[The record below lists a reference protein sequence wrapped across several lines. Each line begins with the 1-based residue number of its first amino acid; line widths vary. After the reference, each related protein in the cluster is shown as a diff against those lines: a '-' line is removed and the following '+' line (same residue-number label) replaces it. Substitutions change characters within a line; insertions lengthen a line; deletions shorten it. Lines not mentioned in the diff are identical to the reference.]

1 MKLVVR
7 RKKMWPLLVLVPLSL
22 SIITISS
29 CKSKTSSSLENDN
42 SIKEPVVNSIKSIKI
57 DTNSQQKIEI
67 KIIFDSNYLSYIPN
81 KTQIKIERVSDNFQ
95 IDQKFF
101 DIESK
106 GNEIYLL
113 SKSVFSNFSDFISG
127 EYRITIDSN
136 HVGQNIFTR
145 PNVDSSTPSL
155 PSQTPQ
161 NPLEPEILYAN
172 QMNKEDMTI
181 TIVGKNLSSVG
192 KKDIVVKN
200 VKNESISFDII
211 VRNDLEIKISF
222 PQNLSNGS
230 YLIQIGKTSTSFDYQ
245 KVNEEVVVPPSLEK
259 PDNTPSNPN
268 PEPAPNPDN
277 NNNNNN
283 NNDNIIEPIVPTT
296 PTISTIKWQ
305 SKLNKILVEISG
317 ENLNLVTG
325 FKLSILNSNDFVNLI
340 PTFKESNMI
349 KLEYSKNDLSS
360 NTYQLELFTSN
371 NQVIKYST
379 YNYLKPTLSS
389 YEIIS
394 SDQIKLFGQNLGVL
408 EKNEIQLESTLE
420 IDFEII
426 SSSSTTITLKLK
438 QSLIPDNNKYKV
450 SIISSNFLEFQY
462 SDVSISSLTMSKV
475 ENNVI
480 LEITGKNLDNLSNDL
495 IKDIKEKDTKK
506 YSLELHNTT
515 TGEFLKLY
523 NHADI
528 TKYNF
533 VDKNTCQ
540 IEINNPKIGSGNFVV
555 KLLYQNN
562 IINTTN
568 QFRWDIPY
576 SLSLLTSDPKRLPAY
591 VGNGWTRKGQIFCW
605 FEQPVKNGFSIEK
618 YFDVHIQDSKN
629 FGEQLVYE
637 GAKDQVQLVYSNFNY
652 WNCYFQLK
660 GLNVNFKNNWSTKI
674 IKIYF
679 NKKLFYS
686 GYISRYF

>member
-7 RKKMWPLLVLVPLSL
+7 RKKMWPLLVLAPLSL

-29 CKSKTSSSLENDN
+29 CKSKTNDN
-42 SIKEPVVNSIKSIKI
+42 SIKEPIVNSIKSIKI

-67 KIIFDSNYLSYIPN
+67 KIIFDSNYLSYTPN

-106 GNEIYLL
+106 GNEIYLR

-145 PNVDSSTPSL
+145 PNLDSSTPSL
-155 PSQTPQ
+155 PSQ

-172 QMNKEDMTI
+172 QINKEDMTI
-181 TIVGKNLSSVG
+181 TIVGKNLSSVE

-200 VKNESISFDII
+200 AKNESISFDII

-230 YLIQIGKTSTSFDYQ
+230 YLIQIGKTSTSFNYQ
-245 KVNEEVVVPPSLEK
+245 KVNEEVVVPPSLEE

-268 PEPAPNPDN
+268 PEPSPNPDNNN

-317 ENLNLVTG
+317 QNLNLVTS

-349 KLEYSKNDLSS
+349 KLEYGKADLSS

-394 SDQIKLFGQNLGVL
+394 SDQIKISGQNLGVL
-408 EKNEIQLESTLE
+408 EKNEIKLEHTLE

-438 QSLIPDNNKYKV
+438 QSLTPNNKYKV

-462 SDVSISSLTMSKV
+462 SDVSISSLKMSKV

-495 IKDIKEKDTKK
+495 IKDINEKDTKK

-523 NHADI
+523 NHANI

-533 VDKNTCQ
+533 VDQNKCQ

-562 IINTTN
+562 IINTTS

-618 YFDVHIQDSKN
+618 YFDVHIQDSQN
-629 FGEQLVYE
+629 FGEQLIYE
-637 GAKDQVQLVYSNFNY
+637 GAKNQVQLVYSNFNY

-660 GLNVNFKNNWSTKI
+660 GLNVNFKNNWSKKI

-686 GYISRYF
+686 GYISHYF